1 MRCLIKKW
9 DINLSVDKQTLIPR
23 HLAAERRENLETFQ
37 RRQSATAATSAAAF
51 DADVDDVDDDG
62 VFLSTAPP
70 SPSVKFDSPVV
81 VASKPRQADAEDQ
94 C

>member
-37 RRQSATAATSAAAF
+37 RRQSSAATATSAAAF
-51 DADVDDVDDDG
+51 DADVDDDG
-62 VFLSTAPP
+62 VFLSTAP
-70 SPSVKFDSPVV
+70 SSSVKFASPVV
-81 VASKPRQADAEDQ
+81 VASKPRQADAEDR